1 MKRKIKKSVN
11 TLFRLIGILL
21 IAVFLLSILW
31 PTYYIQFRVTTTPQM
46 LLYKSTPEKKE
57 KGFKVEYEW
66 TPLDSISR
74 NVIVAVL
81 AAEDNNFYIHDG
93 FSPIQE
99 NDSTQSVIPKRHETI
114 SQKTAHNV
122 FLTKGDS
129 WSKNILEPYFTM
141 LEEYLWGKDRIL
153 EIYLNT
159 ALFGNGI
166 FGIEAASQIYFGK
179 TAGELTQDEAATLAS
194 FLESPETIDIHNPS
208 IEILAKQ
215 KKILLDMGLMIH
227 IKVGKNPIDE
237 KETPS
242 KKHIRRKQWQ
252 G

>member
-1 MKRKIKKSVN
+1 MKCKIKKTVN
-11 TLFRLIGILL
+11 TLFRLVGILL
-21 IAVFLLSILW
+21 VATFLLSILW
-31 PTYYIQFRVTTTPQM
+31 PTYYIQFEVRTTPQM
-46 LLYKSTPEKKE
+46 LLYKFTPEE
-57 KGFKVEYEW
+57 IEEGFKVEYEW

-99 NDSTQSVIPKRHETI
+99 NDTTQSIIPKRHETI
-114 SQKTAHNV
+114 SQKTAYNV
-122 FLTKGDS
+122 FLTKGNS
-129 WSKNILEPYFTM
+129 WTKNILEPYFTM

-153 EIYLNT
+153 EMYLNT

-179 TAGELTQDEAATLAS
+179 TAGELTKNEAVTLAS
-194 FLESPETIDIHNPS
+194 LLESPETADIHNPS
-208 IEILAKQ
+208 DEILTRQ

-242 KKHIRRKQWQ
+242 KKHIRRKQWR